1 MSHWS
6 CKVFWI
12 KLTDDLECKI
22 ELNGENETDEVIM
35 RGLMSK
41 DFNWLFLFF
50 QNCEAEIK
58 ERN

>member
-1 MSHWS
+1 
-6 CKVFWI
+6 
-12 KLTDDLECKI
+12 LTDDLECKI